1 MAAGEADRALDPAIA
16 RLQALIRIPTVATG
30 TEEAAAHFEDLLATL
45 ARTYPLL
52 HALDVTR
59 IAAHGLLIR
68 WPGRSSERPVVL
80 MAHLD
85 VVPAVGEWRHPPFS
99 AEIADGAIWGR
110 GTLDDKASAA
120 AICEAAEALLAEGF
134 APEQDIWISL
144 GCDEEVG
151 GVAARAAVAELRRRG
166 VQPWFVIDE
175 GGAVAEEAFPGVAPP
190 LAVIGVAEKGTT
202 TLELSVTGDGGH
214 ASVPV
219 RNGPTARLAKALTR
233 IDSLSMPGHLPE
245 PTLELFR
252 RIAPHV
258 PAALRPVL
266 GNIGRASPVAARLM
280 PLAGPE
286 ASSMTR
292 TTFAITTLEAS
303 PAINVIATSAKAGIN
318 ARVMVGDTV
327 ADVVAA
333 VRSAMR
339 DDAVEITVVEAGEP
353 TPISP
358 MDDAFRLLEACV
370 GEVFPEA
377 VATPYVMMAATDS
390 RFFTAICERVYRF
403 TPFRMSKAQRAA
415 IHAADEHLGIE
426 DYRRGIDWYRL
437 LMERLP
443 G

>member
-151 GVAARAAVAELRRRG
+151 GVAARAAVAELQRHG

-175 GGAVAEEAFPGVAPP
+175 GGAIAEEAFPGVAPP
-190 LAVIGVAEKGTT
+190 LAVIGVAEKGST

-219 RNGPTARLAKALTR
+219 RNGPTVRLAKALTR

-252 RIAPHV
+252 RIAPHM
-258 PAALRPVL
+258 PAALRPAL
-266 GNIGRASPVAARLM
+266 GNIGRVSPVAVRLM

-292 TTFAITTLEAS
+292 TTLAITTLEAS

-358 MDDAFRLLEACV
+358 MDDAFGLLEACV

-415 IHAADEHLGIE
+415 IHAADEHLRIE

>member
-219 RNGPTARLAKALTR
+219 RNGPTVRLAKALTR

-333 VRSAMR
+333 VRSAVR